1 MHRLESLPFTSHYAS
16 LGADFGARLDPDG
29 YEDARLV
36 AFNPDVARL
45 IGLDPNQ
52 AERSEMA
59 LFCGGA
65 WLPTSSQPF
74 AQVYAGHQFGGWSW
88 RLGDGRG
95 LLLGELT
102 GSDGRGYDLHLKGAG
117 LTPWS
122 RMGDGR
128 AVLRSTLREFIGGEA
143 LAALGIPSTRSLAFA
158 VSSQPVQ
165 RESVEPG
172 AMLLRL
178 ARTHIRFG
186 SFEYFTHNQM
196 PEQRDRLLS
205 HVLERHFPET
215 VGLSLAEGA
224 AHFFR
229 HAVASTAQMIAGWQS
244 VGFVHG
250 VMNTDNMSILG
261 ESFDFGPYAFLDAY
275 DPEACPNHSDPQGR
289 YRFSNQPAVGFWNLK
304 CLAAALLPTLAK
316 DDAIAALE
324 DYATLYQ
331 VAWET
336 RFAARLGF
344 RRPSEL
350 STSLAQAW
358 LSLLTQNRAD
368 FHFCFRRLSLSS
380 SAPDPELQ
388 DQIADSVA
396 LESWWQDW
404 RQALSAS
411 GDDDETLNS
420 RLDAVNPLYL
430 PRSWILQEAIDAASS
445 GDFRPVRDLLHRSQN
460 PYAEIPGAAVYS
472 RPPAPSQACSEL
484 SCSS

>member
-1 MHRLESLPFTSHYAS
+1 MHPLESLPFTSHYAS
-16 LGADFGARLDPDG
+16 LGAEFGSRLDPDG

-36 AFNPDVARL
+36 AFNDAVARL
-45 IGLDPNQ
+45 IGLDPTQ
-52 AERSEMA
+52 ASRPEMA
-59 LFCGGA
+59 RFSAGA
-65 WLPTSSQPF
+65 WLPASSQPF

-102 GSDGRGYDLHLKGAG
+102 GSDGRPYDLHLKGAG

-143 LAALGIPSTRSLAFA
+143 LFALGIPSTRGLAFA
-158 VSSQPVQ
+158 LSAQEVQ

-172 AMLLRL
+172 AMMLRL

-186 SFEYFTHNQM
+186 SFEYFAHNQM
-196 PEQRDRLLS
+196 PEQRDRLLR
-205 HVLERHFPET
+205 HVLERHFPDT
-215 VGLSLAEGA
+215 RDLSLAEGA

-229 HAVASTAQMIAGWQS
+229 AAVASTAQMIAGWQS

-261 ESFDFGPYAFLDAY
+261 ESFDFGPYAFVDAY

-289 YRFSNQPAVGFWNLK
+289 YRFSNQPAIGFWNLK
-304 CLAAALLPTLAK
+304 CLAAALLPVLAK
-316 DDAIAALE
+316 DEAIAALE
-324 DYATLYQ
+324 DYARLYQ
-331 VAWET
+331 LAWEE

-344 RRPSEL
+344 RRPSAL

-358 LSLLTQNRAD
+358 LSLLAQNRAD
-368 FHFCFRRLSLSS
+368 FHFCFRRLSQSS
-380 SAPDPELQ
+380 KSPDAQLQ
-388 DQIADSVA
+388 HQIADPIA
-396 LESWWQDW
+396 LEAWWQDW
-404 RQALSAS
+404 RQGLAES
-411 GDDDETLNS
+411 GDDDESLNS
-420 RLDAVNPLYL
+420 RLDAINPLYL
-430 PRSWILQEAIDAASS
+430 PRSWILQEAIDAATS
-445 GDFRPVRDLLHRSQN
+445 GDFRPVQALLHRSQN
-460 PYAEIPGAAVYS
+460 PFIAIPGAEAYS
-472 RPPAPSQACSEL
+472 LPPGPSQACSEL